1 MKKRSVVKAMQDNL
15 EETNPSLVKVAF
27 LLSSFHKT
35 AVQIL
40 VHERDAY
47 MVEKLHQLE
56 GRVVG
61 VVGLGH
67 LDGIERLW
75 NKQGSM

>member
-1 MKKRSVVKAMQDNL
+1 MKAMKDNL
-15 EETNPSLVKVAF
+15 EETNPNLVKVHSLLFRF
-27 LLSSFHKT
+27 LEI

-47 MVEKLHQLE
+47 MVEKLYQLE

-75 NKQGSM
+75 ESKQGSL